1 MDTGTD
7 ELDVRLNE
15 EEAAELIIEVEE
27 LLEAIRRGDIDGEY
41 FEI

>member
-1 MDTGTD
+1 MDMGTD

-27 LLEAIRRGDIDGEY
+27 MLDAIRNGDIDGDYSE
-41 FEI
+41 F

>member
-1 MDTGTD
+1 MDTETD

-27 LLEAIRRGDIDGEY
+27 LLEAIRNGDIDGDY
-41 FEI
+41 FEF

>member
-1 MDTGTD
+1 MDMGTD

-27 LLEAIRRGDIDGEY
+27 MLEAIRNGDIDGDY
-41 FEI
+41 FEF

>member
-27 LLEAIRRGDIDGEY
+27 LLEAIRNGDIDGDY
-41 FEI
+41 FEF